1 MNTTDTLEGIF
12 KIFRGIIFS
21 SHTLQQKIQLL
32 CHYQQGWLDQI
43 RKGPILSTST
53 SLQPFC
59 IFLIQLHV
67 KLPPDQPGREMFA
80 SMAGAFLQLLQLK
93 TSQFTDQWLSDYWPA
108 SSFAASTASTAST
121 TPASLDYQKR
131 EQTLQLVGTL
141 LSVKC
146 LAQPHL
152 ARRAYELCRPMLAAA
167 TMRPHTE
174 HGRVA
179 PHWNSSAVRMGVATV
194 LLHVS
199 PWDDFITTS
208 VLALVPEWIQALST
222 TSTST
227 TPAPDQELQMH
238 LRCCTQALF
247 ANTQDNSVALARA
260 NVVGRN
266 VLRWLGSDETVGA
279 TGTGGATGS
288 GATVPRMDGL
298 YFLINALPPMV
309 LPSVA
314 LAINQNGLLYDRVF
328 VARIITRMSTW
339 PLATLQSGVW
349 LEVVLNSL
357 LLIHRYDVLVVV
369 RVTSVGCCGRGEM
382 LMVYFFFG
390 GVVVLWCWCCC
401 VVVCC
406 CCCCVV
412 VCCLFRS
419 TPLTAVGA
427 RRDRKPVAD
436 VMAMCVDGARWCS
449 AMFGHLG
456 YAMCSPRT
464 VARF

>member
-1 MNTTDTLEGIF
+1 MNTTDTLDGIF
-12 KIFRGIIFS
+12 KLFRGIIFS

-121 TPASLDYQKR
+121 TPVSLDCQKR

-179 PHWNSSAVRMGVATV
+179 PHWNSSAVRMDSSTV
-194 LLHVS
+194 HN
-199 PWDDFITTS
+199 
-208 VLALVPEWIQALST
+208 E
-222 TSTST
+222 
-227 TPAPDQELQMH
+227 
-238 LRCCTQALF
+238 
-247 ANTQDNSVALARA
+247 
-260 NVVGRN
+260 
-266 VLRWLGSDETVGA
+266 
-279 TGTGGATGS
+279 
-288 GATVPRMDGL
+288 
-298 YFLINALPPMV
+298 YF
-309 LPSVA
+309 
-314 LAINQNGLLYDRVF
+314 
-328 VARIITRMSTW
+328 
-339 PLATLQSGVW
+339 
-349 LEVVLNSL
+349 
-357 LLIHRYDVLVVV
+357 H
-369 RVTSVGCCGRGEM
+369 
-382 LMVYFFFG
+382 
-390 GVVVLWCWCCC
+390 
-401 VVVCC
+401 
-406 CCCCVV
+406 
-412 VCCLFRS
+412 
-419 TPLTAVGA
+419 
-427 RRDRKPVAD
+427 
-436 VMAMCVDGARWCS
+436 
-449 AMFGHLG
+449 H
-456 YAMCSPRT
+456 PRT
-464 VARF
+464 RSRIANAFAVLHTSSFCKHARQQCRLGPRECRWKKCASLVGQRRNRGCHWYGGCH